1 MKISTIQN
9 QNGMCFMVRI
19 VELNDSYGQRMALTH
34 DSVTPKIEFYDTR
47 YKFEKDGEIILG
59 QFVSRYNL
67 NSQFKEAIV
76 DGLDLC
82 GGVADW
88 KIDTKAAKELLDLCK
103 MWEI

>member
-34 DSVTPKIEFYDTR
+34 NSTIPMVEFYDTR
-47 YKFEKDGEIILG
+47 YKLEKDGGIILG
-59 QFVSRYNL
+59 QFVSRYHL
-67 NSQFKEAIV
+67 DTQFKEGIV

-82 GGVADW
+82 GGVRDW
-88 KIDTKAAKELLDLCK
+88 KLDAKAAKEFLGLCK
-103 MWEI
+103 MWGI